1 MHSVTV
7 AYIFRFRTFRCVSNT
22 NRVIQP
28 QVIADYSLFV
38 YRGMQTSIV
47 LSSILTTVEH
57 PEQQH
62 SA

>member
-22 NRVIQP
+22 DLVVFN
-28 QVIADYSLFV
+28 QVSFGDTLFV